1 LLVYV
6 RTANKRFYFSRLIP
20 QTRNKSFFS
29 VHKKILLQS
38 KFF

>member
-29 VHKKILLQS
+29 VHKETT
-38 KFF
+38 